1 MRAGGGLARRP
12 WLALS
17 AAVLTVILLVP
28 PVGTL
33 ARQYVFVE
41 ALQFVLFA
49 TAVPA
54 LLVLGAPWRLLG
66 LDQPGR
72 LRQLRHTSRLA
83 RLVMPQPG
91 GTGAA
96 HAMLALGAFL
106 AVVIGWRLPASVD
119 ALARVPG
126 LAVAE
131 MAVLVAAGAAL
142 WLELV
147 ESPPMLPRLS
157 RPGRAV
163 FAALPMWGIWVLAYI
178 LGFSGSA
185 WYAAYHGAVG
195 GLGTIMDQQ
204 LATGV
209 MWAVPAICFIPV
221 IYAMI
226 VGWLHESTDP
236 NEELGKITSP
246 EGPAG
251 QAGQAGPDG
260 GEGQGILPRPP
271 RGWQRPR
278 GKRPH

>member
-1 MRAGGGLARRP
+1 VRVGGGLTWLRP
-12 WLALS
+12 WLTLV
-17 AAVLTVILLVP
+17 AAVLTAILLVP

-33 ARQYVFVE
+33 ARQYVFAE

-66 LDQPGR
+66 MGQPGR
-72 LRQLRHTSRLA
+72 LRQLRHSSRLA
-83 RLVMPQPG
+83 RLLIPQPAG
-91 GTGAA
+91 SGAGQ
-96 HAMLALGAFL
+96 AMLALVVFL
-106 AVVIGWRLPASVD
+106 GVVIGWRLPVSVD

-131 MAVLVAAGAAL
+131 MAVLVTAGSVL

-163 FAALPMWGIWVLAYI
+163 FAALPMWAIWVLAYI
-178 LGFSGSA
+178 LGFSRSA
-185 WYAAYHGAVG
+185 WFAAYHGAAG

-204 LATGV
+204 LATAV

-226 VGWLHESTDP
+226 VGWLHEGSDP
-236 NEELGKITSP
+236 NEELGKITGP

-251 QAGQAGPDG
+251 QAGPAGGAGPG
-260 GEGQGILPRPP
+260 LPRPP

-278 GKRPH
+278 GKRPQL